1 MSIWNFGVNIAAAA
15 ANLRKLGQHYDDL
28 YDKMVGKMGTNIQ
41 KWNIWEKMLDYAVE
55 ATKKLITESRELIAV
70 STKYDIPIKR
80 MGEFQMMAQ
89 VAGQSLGQV
98 ARNFRFL
105 EMNFSRALLKPGGPQ
120 AQALTELGIRQED
133 WSGYAKD
140 TAAGFDILKEKVM
153 AIGDEERRNY
163 FLQQMYGAN
172 WQNMLPI
179 LEMSKEAQAEMAA
192 NAHKYN
198 DFITHALSL
207 NEKNKELI
215 SQEVKD
221 PFTPLA
227 VTMTFLITG
236 ITLLVQGFKVVAGL
250 IKDGMINGLQ
260 HALGIARETV
270 GLLLRLGGK
279 GLKLIGLESIG
290 QDMVNGGNTEIRGGQ
305 TWQNN
310 AGKQMD
316 ADLKKSGEQLQRMQ
330 GPLRA
335 LTTQGNAF
343 LESTG
348 LEEEGA
354 HLKRLGDEMS
364 NLKTKIAAA
373 EASGK
378 ALSKRLG
385 EIAKMSPEDQAKH
398 AGERAN
404 LLKQQEEN
412 DALLNGGTFGSY
424 VGSLGMNGG
433 GLRGELA
440 TTQAQFKTSG
450 GKGPAAEA
458 GEGTSP
464 RTAEEVKNQQDLT
477 ASIQKYL
484 FEYKQV
490 SRAAQAE
497 IETEVALAKAKEH
510 QLQIAREIAQLEA
523 DGNYSPEKKLEYA
536 KKALDAQ
543 ISLMEKE
550 KAHETFKHQKAV
562 QIAEAERDRKEGLIA
577 NMEKREQTYMS
588 RQGMTGMD
596 KQSVMVSN
604 AVEKMVRDQEQL
616 ARVMADPMKT
626 QAQKDAARKDVD
638 ASALKAQDELDKL
651 SLMQFQ
657 YGASDAAKK
666 GMGGGIDIRENQLTV
681 AKSQLDILKQQLD
694 LMRSQYGVDP
704 ANYGGTPMIMQ
715 GPYRAGK

>member
-1 MSIWNFGVNIAAAA
+1 MSVWNFIINIANAR
-15 ANLRKLGQHYDDL
+15 ANLQKLGQHYDDL
-28 YDKMVGKMGTNIQ
+28 YDKMVGKMGANIQ
-41 KWNIWEKMLDYAVE
+41 KWNIWEKMLDYTVE
-55 ATKKLITESRELIAV
+55 ATKKLISESRELIAI

-120 AQALTELGIRQED
+120 SQALHELGLNQEQITRAA
-133 WSGYAKD
+133 GD
-140 TAAGFDILKEKVM
+140 TAYAMDIMKTKVM
-153 AIGDEERRNY
+153 AIGEEERRNY
-163 FLQQMYGAN
+163 FLQTMYGAN

-179 LEMSKEAQAEMAA
+179 LEMSKEQQDEMA
-192 NAHKYN
+192 NSAHKYN
-198 DFITHALSL
+198 EFITTSLAL
-207 NEKNKELI
+207 NEKNKELLA
-215 SQEVKD
+215 QEVKD

-227 VTMTFLITG
+227 IAMTFLLTG
-236 ITLLVQGFKVVAGL
+236 VTLLVQGFKTVVGL
-250 IKDGMINGLQ
+250 VKDGMINALQ
-260 HALGIARETV
+260 HALGIVRETV
-270 GLLLRLGGK
+270 GLLARLGGK
-279 GLKLIGLESIG
+279 ALKFIGLESIG
-290 QDMVNGGNTEIRGGQ
+290 TDLVNGGNSEI
-305 TWQNN
+305 N
-310 AGKQMD
+310 AGLNLQKTAGTQMD
-316 ADLKKSGEQLQRMQ
+316 ADLKKAGEGLQRMQ
-330 GPLRA
+330 APLRA

-343 LESTG
+343 MESVG
-348 LEEEGA
+348 IQEEGE
-354 HLKRLGDEMS
+354 HLRRLGTEMD

-373 EASGK
+373 EANGK
-378 ALSKRLG
+378 RLSARLG
-385 EIAKMSPEDQAKH
+385 EIAKMSPEEQARH
-398 AGERAN
+398 AAEKAS
-404 LLKQQEEN
+404 LLKQQEDN
-412 DALLNGGTFGSY
+412 DELLNGGTLGSY
-424 VGSLGMNGG
+424 LTGDSR
-433 GLRGELA
+433 GLRGELSD
-440 TTQAQFKTSG
+440 TQAQFRTSG
-450 GKGPAAEA
+450 GKAAGVD
-458 GEGTSP
+458 GEGTKP

-477 ASIQKYL
+477 ASMQKYV
-484 FEYKQV
+484 FEYGQV
-490 SRAAQAE
+490 ARAAQAE

-510 QLQIAREIAQLEA
+510 TLQLLREIAQMEK
-523 DGNYSPEKKLEYA
+523 DGNYSPEKKLEYT
-536 KKALDAQ
+536 KKILDGQ

-550 KAHETFKHQKAV
+550 KAHKTFLHQKAV

-577 NMEKREQTYMS
+577 SMEKREQTFMA

-694 LMRSQYGVDP
+694 LMRSQYGVSDGD
-704 ANYGGTPMIMQ
+704 YGNVPMMMK
-715 GPYRAGK
+715 GALRAGK

>member
-1 MSIWNFGVNIAAAA
+1 
-15 ANLRKLGQHYDDL
+15 
-28 YDKMVGKMGTNIQ
+28 MGANIQ
-41 KWNIWEKMLDYAVE
+41 KFNIWEKMLDYATE
-55 ATKKLITESRELIAV
+55 ATKKLISESRELIAI

-120 AQALTELGIRQED
+120 AQALHELGVSTEQIQY
-133 WSGYAKD
+133 YAKN
-140 TAAGFDILKEKVM
+140 TAAGFDELKKRVM

-179 LEMSKEAQAEMAA
+179 LEMSSERQKEMAE

-207 NEKNKELI
+207 NEQSKELL

-221 PFTPLA
+221 PFTPIA
-227 VTMTFLITG
+227 ITMTFLVTG
-236 ITLLVQGFKVVAGL
+236 ITLLVQGFKAVGGL

-260 HALGIARETV
+260 HALGLVRETV
-270 GLLLRLGGK
+270 GWLLKLGGK
-279 GLKLIGLESIG
+279 ALKTVGLESLG
-290 QDMVNGGNTEIRGGQ
+290 NDMYNGGVSEVAGGNK
-305 TWQNN
+305 WQKN
-310 AGKQMD
+310 AGNQMD

-330 GPLRA
+330 GSLRA

-348 LEEEGA
+348 IEEEGA
-354 HLKRLGDEMS
+354 HLKRLGTEMD

-373 EASGK
+373 EAKGK
-378 ALSKRLG
+378 TLSTRLG
-385 EIAKMSPEDQAKH
+385 EIAKMTPWEQNQGTILAEKAS
-398 AGERAN
+398 
-404 LLKQQEEN
+404 LLEQQEEN
-412 DALLNGGTFGSY
+412 DALLNGGTIGSY
-424 VGSLGMNGG
+424 LSSGGMNGG

-440 TTQAQFKTSG
+440 TNQAQFRTSG
-450 GKGPAAEA
+450 GKGPDA
-458 GEGTSP
+458 GGDGTSP
-464 RTAEEVKNQQDLT
+464 RTAEEVKQHQDLL
-477 ASIQKYL
+477 ASAQKFS
-484 FEYKQV
+484 FEHGIVAREMK
-490 SRAAQAE
+490 AE
-497 IETEVALAKAKEH
+497 IETAVALEKAQEH
-510 QLQIAREIAQLEA
+510 QLQLVREIAQLQA
-523 DGNYSPEKKLEYA
+523 DDAYSKEKGLEYT
-536 KKALDAQ
+536 KKIFDAQ
-543 ISLMEKE
+543 ISFMEKE
-550 KAHETFKHQKAV
+550 KAHKIFLHEKET
-562 QIAEAERDRKEGLIA
+562 QIRDAKRERKESLIS
-577 NMEKREQTYMS
+577 NMEKREQTFMA

-616 ARVMADPMKT
+616 ALVMADPMKK
-626 QAQKDAARKDVD
+626 QAEKDAARKDVD

-681 AKSQLDILKQQLD
+681 AKSQLEILKQQLD

-704 ANYGGTPMIMQ
+704 ANYGDTPMIMA
-715 GPYRAGK
+715 GPFRAGKK